1 MQDCGEEFEREN
13 ATEKLEVT
21 EDMAK
26 KQCRKML
33 NWKAP
38 GSWRAPKSDVDRIYV
53 SWTMGGT
60 DLISCEGFIRIEE
73 SNLEWY
79 AKNSVEPFIEGVRA
93 VKTLEYNDIVTKNEF
108 RET

>member
-1 MQDCGEEFEREN
+1 MKSLD
-13 ATEKLEVT
+13 EKTQKTITMYGGL
-21 EDMAK
+21 D
-26 KQCRKML
+26 L
-33 NWKAP
+33 
-38 GSWRAPKSDVDRIYV
+38 KSDVDRIYV